1 MPLATTTH
9 AGQIYMYKDSNGSTL
24 LTNRKSADR
33 SLTKVKVTYYP
44 DSNIHSYRNW
54 GNSEASV
61 LPSYSRNKNAFD
73 HIIQQAAQQHGV
85 SEGLIKA
92 VMHTESGFNV
102 NARSPVG
109 AQGLMQLMPATAR
122 RFNVSNAYDPHE
134 NIMAGAKYLAWLLKR
149 FNGNTTLALAGYN
162 AGEGNIAK
170 YGGVP
175 PFRETQD
182 YVRRVTSRYSNL
194 YANGVVP
201 GLVGNRHPVST
212 PFDTYRAAD
221 GLVVIAVASNR
232 LFERLCQCM
241 GQPELA
247 TDPRFIDDA
256 SRTRHEPQ
264 LRAAI
269 EAWTAQHSVEHL
281 CDGLLEAGVPSS
293 PVWDLAEAASSEH
306 ARVRQL
312 QFQPPGAAVPCVPQ
326 PVFFNGRKPHALTA
340 APRLGADNAIFGL
353 NPTGVNP

>member
-1 MPLATTTH
+1 MNNKINAFLLYILGTASIMPLATTTH

-73 HIIQQAAQQHGV
+73 HFIQQAAQQHGV

-162 AGEGNIAK
+162 AGEGNVAK

-194 YANGVVP
+194 YASGVSASSGSNAITANNNSNTQSQNAQVIAQSDNYTASNHQVAANKRP
-201 GLVGNRHPVST
+201 QRQIIM
-212 PFDTYRAAD
+212 AAD
-221 GLVVIAVASNR
+221 GRFTDAPAGSYATGNATASAR
-232 LFERLCQCM
+232 I
-241 GQPELA
+241 
-247 TDPRFIDDA
+247 FI
-256 SRTRHEPQ
+256 
-264 LRAAI
+264 
-269 EAWTAQHSVEHL
+269 
-281 CDGLLEAGVPSS
+281 
-293 PVWDLAEAASSEH
+293 SE
-306 ARVRQL
+306 
-312 QFQPPGAAVPCVPQ
+312 
-326 PVFFNGRKPHALTA
+326 
-340 APRLGADNAIFGL
+340 
-353 NPTGVNP
+353 

>member
-1 MPLATTTH
+1 MNNKINAFLLYILGTASIMPLATTTH

-61 LPSYSRNKNAFD
+61 LPSYRRNKNAFD

-162 AGEGNIAK
+162 AGEGNVAK

-194 YANGVVP
+194 YASGVSASSGSNAITANNNSNSQSQNAQVIAQSDNYTASDHQVAANKRP
-201 GLVGNRHPVST
+201 QRQIIM
-212 PFDTYRAAD
+212 AAD
-221 GLVVIAVASNR
+221 GRFTDAPAGSYATGNATASAR
-232 LFERLCQCM
+232 I
-241 GQPELA
+241 
-247 TDPRFIDDA
+247 FI
-256 SRTRHEPQ
+256 
-264 LRAAI
+264 
-269 EAWTAQHSVEHL
+269 
-281 CDGLLEAGVPSS
+281 
-293 PVWDLAEAASSEH
+293 SE
-306 ARVRQL
+306 
-312 QFQPPGAAVPCVPQ
+312 
-326 PVFFNGRKPHALTA
+326 
-340 APRLGADNAIFGL
+340 
-353 NPTGVNP
+353 

>member
-1 MPLATTTH
+1 MNNKINAFLLYILGTASIMPLATTTH

-122 RFNVSNAYDPHE
+122 RFNVSNAYDPQE

-149 FNGNTTLALAGYN
+149 FNGNTSLALAGYN
-162 AGEGNIAK
+162 AGEGNVAK

-194 YANGVVP
+194 YASGISASANNNAITANNTSNTQSQNAQVIAQSDNYTA
-201 GLVGNRHPVST
+201 GNHQIAANKRPQ
-212 PFDTYRAAD
+212 RQIIMAAD
-221 GLVVIAVASNR
+221 GRFTDAPAGSYATGNATASAR
-232 LFERLCQCM
+232 I
-241 GQPELA
+241 
-247 TDPRFIDDA
+247 FI
-256 SRTRHEPQ
+256 
-264 LRAAI
+264 
-269 EAWTAQHSVEHL
+269 
-281 CDGLLEAGVPSS
+281 
-293 PVWDLAEAASSEH
+293 SE
-306 ARVRQL
+306 
-312 QFQPPGAAVPCVPQ
+312 
-326 PVFFNGRKPHALTA
+326 
-340 APRLGADNAIFGL
+340 
-353 NPTGVNP
+353 

>member
-162 AGEGNIAK
+162 AGEGNVAK

-194 YANGVVP
+194 YANGVSASANNNAITANNNSNTQSQNAQVIAQSDNYTASNHQVAANKRP
-201 GLVGNRHPVST
+201 QRQIIM
-212 PFDTYRAAD
+212 AAD
-221 GLVVIAVASNR
+221 GRFTDAPAGSYATGNATASAR
-232 LFERLCQCM
+232 I
-241 GQPELA
+241 
-247 TDPRFIDDA
+247 FI
-256 SRTRHEPQ
+256 
-264 LRAAI
+264 
-269 EAWTAQHSVEHL
+269 
-281 CDGLLEAGVPSS
+281 
-293 PVWDLAEAASSEH
+293 SE
-306 ARVRQL
+306 
-312 QFQPPGAAVPCVPQ
+312 
-326 PVFFNGRKPHALTA
+326 
-340 APRLGADNAIFGL
+340 
-353 NPTGVNP
+353 

>member
-1 MPLATTTH
+1 MNNKINAFLLYILGTASIMPLATSTH

-85 SEGLIKA
+85 SGGLIKA

-162 AGEGNIAK
+162 AGEGNVAK

-182 YVRRVTSRYSNL
+182 YVRRVTSRFSNL
-194 YANGVVP
+194 YASGVNASSSNSAITANNNSNTQSQNAQVIAQSENYTASNHQVATNKRP
-201 GLVGNRHPVST
+201 QRQIIM
-212 PFDTYRAAD
+212 AAD
-221 GLVVIAVASNR
+221 GRFTDAPAGSYATGNATASAR
-232 LFERLCQCM
+232 I
-241 GQPELA
+241 
-247 TDPRFIDDA
+247 FI
-256 SRTRHEPQ
+256 
-264 LRAAI
+264 
-269 EAWTAQHSVEHL
+269 
-281 CDGLLEAGVPSS
+281 
-293 PVWDLAEAASSEH
+293 SE
-306 ARVRQL
+306 
-312 QFQPPGAAVPCVPQ
+312 
-326 PVFFNGRKPHALTA
+326 
-340 APRLGADNAIFGL
+340 
-353 NPTGVNP
+353 